1 MSRLVSF
8 FVRQTRNLIRRSK
21 PDKYRTIV
29 SLENDHARRGRVL
42 LSYLIDAF
50 LLPPGQALP
59 NEHTNYWEALQIAA
73 TFLELGYCVDVI
85 SHRNNL
91 FVPGRRYDFFIDIR
105 WNMQRLSG
113 QLNPDCIKIAHLDT
127 AHILFHTTAEMNR
140 LLALQRR
147 RGVTL
152 LPRRLERPNLGIE
165 HADFAT
171 LLGND
176 FTASTYAY
184 AHKPIYR
191 IPIST
196 PVLYPCPEEK
206 DFDACRHRFL
216 WLGSRGMVHK
226 GLDLLLEAF
235 TRMPECHLTVC
246 GPVRDEPDFENAY
259 HDELYSSPNIDV
271 HGWTDIAGDAF
282 RELVNTS
289 VGLVYASCSEGQSGA
304 VLSCMH
310 AGLIPIVSRES
321 GVDVDAA
328 FGLVLRTSSI
338 EEICEAVKAITTLP
352 AERLREMAHA
362 AWIFAR
368 THHTRDKFAE
378 VYRSAIDDIIARTGR

>member
-1 MSRLVSF
+1 MPSSIIFGLV
-8 FVRQTRNLIRRSK
+8 
-21 PDKYRTIV
+21 
-29 SLENDHARRGRVL
+29 
-42 LSYLIDAF
+42 
-50 LLPPGQALP
+50 
-59 NEHTNYWEALQIAA
+59 TN
-73 TFLELGYCVDVI
+73 
-85 SHRNNL
+85 S
-91 FVPGRRYDFFIDIR
+91 
-105 WNMQRLSG
+105 
-113 QLNPDCIKIAHLDT
+113 
-127 AHILFHTTAEMNR
+127 
-140 LLALQRR
+140 
-147 RGVTL
+147 
-152 LPRRLERPNLGIE
+152 
-165 HADFAT
+165 
-171 LLGND
+171 
-176 FTASTYAY
+176 
-184 AHKPIYR
+184 
-191 IPIST
+191 
-196 PVLYPCPEEK
+196 
-206 DFDACRHRFL
+206 
-216 WLGSRGMVHK
+216 
-226 GLDLLLEAF
+226 
-235 TRMPECHLTVC
+235 
-246 GPVRDEPDFENAY
+246 
-259 HDELYSSPNIDV
+259 NIDV